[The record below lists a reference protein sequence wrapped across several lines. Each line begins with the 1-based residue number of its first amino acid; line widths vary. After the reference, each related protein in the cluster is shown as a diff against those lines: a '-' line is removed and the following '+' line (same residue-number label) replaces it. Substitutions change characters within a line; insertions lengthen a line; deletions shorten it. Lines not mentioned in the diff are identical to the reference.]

1 MYKQIGFLCPSN
13 GISSCLVFLHRYSRI
28 KFTIIVSDNNT
39 TLTVT
44 NNRDLINSHTPTIFD
59 TDIIT

>member
-1 MYKQIGFLCPSN
+1 MSFPSN
-13 GISSCLVFLHRYSRI
+13 GISSCLVFQYRYSRI

-59 TDIIT
+59 TDIITSEYE